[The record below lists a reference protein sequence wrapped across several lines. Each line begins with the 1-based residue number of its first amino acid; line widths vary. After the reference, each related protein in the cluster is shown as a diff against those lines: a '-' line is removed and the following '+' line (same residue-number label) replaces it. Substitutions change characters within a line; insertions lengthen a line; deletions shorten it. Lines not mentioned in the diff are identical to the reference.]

1 VVDVLLH
8 YVILL
13 SFTCLAWYAVVY
25 LLQLSGFAEVLG
37 TLHAH
42 GHNIA
47 MAEALVTVRYLVV
60 VDLRENHAVSC

>member
-1 VVDVLLH
+1 M
-8 YVILL
+8 
-13 SFTCLAWYAVVY
+13 
-25 LLQLSGFAEVLG
+25 LG

-42 GHNIA
+42 GHSHNIA